1 VTEHALDLGGLKLVA
16 RCDDGLAVQA
26 RSLLELLA
34 GLRGRGKGL
43 ADGVT
48 VQFGWS
54 VLTLRRRGKKLLV
67 CEPDFDGDPFHDL
80 REEVSCTLSVLV
92 GMTAVVNRLGVKPV
106 EARFDDKVVLAKS
119 CLAERR
125 VYLQRSEPRPGDSGW
140 YLGPVDRPA
149 PKKHPDSYESL
160 FVFELR
166 RRRASSLQVL
176 ALPPGYLAVFDGD
189 EVEAIVDP
197 NNNDVWNNEP

>member
-1 VTEHALDLGGLKLVA
+1 MTEHALDLGGLKLVA

-34 GLRGRGKGL
+34 GLRGKGKGL

-48 VQFGWS
+48 VQFGWL

-92 GMTAVVNRLGVKPV
+92 GMTAVLNRLGVNGLS
-106 EARFDDKVVLAKS
+106 ARFDDKVVAAKGR
-119 CLAERR
+119 LAERR
-125 VYLQRSEPRPGDSGW
+125 VYLQRSKPRPGDSGW
-140 YLGPVDRPA
+140 YVGPVDGRVPEKKPA
-149 PKKHPDSYESL
+149 SYESL
-160 FVFELR
+160 YVYELLR
-166 RRRASSLQVL
+166 RRPNLLRVL
-176 ALPPGYLAVFDGD
+176 ALPPGFLAVFDGD

-197 NNNDVWNNEP
+197 NNNDVWNTEP